1 MNRVTA
7 AEREKILNRARA
19 LQQAGISHDQAI
31 RQLRSEFGISHER
44 ARSAVSKALR
54 TSRRRRTR

>member
-19 LQQAGISHDQAI
+19 LQHTGMSYNDAI